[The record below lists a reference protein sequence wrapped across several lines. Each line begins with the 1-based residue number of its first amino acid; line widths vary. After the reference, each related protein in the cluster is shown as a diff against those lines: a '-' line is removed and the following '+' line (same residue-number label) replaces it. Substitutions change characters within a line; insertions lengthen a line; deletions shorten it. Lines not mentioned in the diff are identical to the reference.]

1 MSKNAGLDKQQISV
15 FLQQAGIEKFAGV
28 CSALCSRWFGISLPV
43 ETPEIADEFYNHAT
57 ETILSNGVFGF
68 EVPVDEEKRM
78 LNSIKKTGKTR
89 SIIDHIFPSYKTCCT
104 TPKYK
109 WIKGKPYLMPLLWIY
124 RIIWALFSGKS
135 KSSAEYISAVA
146 GSDKAMDE
154 RSREL
159 SAWGL

>member
-1 MSKNAGLDKQQISV
+1 M
-15 FLQQAGIEKFAGV
+15 QQAGIEKFAGI
-28 CSALCSRWFGISLPV
+28 CSALCSRWFGIALPV
-43 ETPEIADEFYNHAT
+43 ATPEISDEFFHKAT

-68 EVPVDEEKRM
+68 EAPNQEEKRL
-78 LNSIKKTGKTR
+78 LNNINKSGKIR
-89 SIIDHIFPSYKTCCT
+89 SIIGHIFPSYKACCI

-109 WIKGKPYLMPLLWIY
+109 WIKGKPYLMPVLWIY
-124 RIIWALFSGKS
+124 RIFWALFAGKR
-135 KSSAEYISAVA
+135 KESAEYISAVA